1 MLVTLVGSKTSDGE
15 ACGRLR
21 TLYRALRSNPSV
33 AIGLVLGVLYLVV
46 FLAGPSMAPYPYDKM
61 RVGPQ
66 LGSPSRDHPFGT
78 DEFGRDVY
86 SRVLQGAP
94 ISLRVG
100 ALVVLIAGGAGSI
113 IGLATGL
120 IGGWFDEIVMRA
132 TDVFLA
138 FPGLVMALIIAS
150 ALGASIESAIIGI
163 ALVRWTGYARLM
175 RSSVLTERGKDY
187 VLAGK
192 ALGVRPLR
200 LAWKHVLPN
209 SYAPILVQATLD
221 FGLAILLAAGLSF
234 IGAGAQPPLPEW
246 GALVAGGRQYVQAA
260 WWIPVFPGL
269 AIFGAVIAFN
279 LLGDALRDALDPRL
293 RDEMQRRG

>member
-1 MLVTLVGSKTSDGE
+1 V
-15 ACGRLR
+15 
-21 TLYRALRSNPSV
+21 
-33 AIGLVLGVLYLVV
+33 GLVLGVLYVFM
-46 FLAGPSMAPYPYDKM
+46 FLAGPSIAPYPSDKM
-61 RVGPQ
+61 RVGPP
-66 LGSPSRDHPFGT
+66 LEGPSRPHPFGT

-94 ISLRVG
+94 ISLRIGV
-100 ALVVLIAGGAGSI
+100 LVVLIAGGVGSL
-113 IGLATGL
+113 IGLASGFM
-120 IGGWFDEIVMRA
+120 GGWLDEIMMRA
-132 TDVFLA
+132 TDIFLA

-175 RSSVLTERGKDY
+175 RSCVLTEKGKDY
-187 VLAGK
+187 VVAGQ
-192 ALGVRPLR
+192 ALGAQPLR

-209 SYAPILVQATLD
+209 SYAPTLVQATLD

-234 IGAGAQPPLPEW
+234 IGAGAQPPIPEW

-269 AIFGAVIAFN
+269 AIFGAVLAFN

-293 RDEMQRRG
+293 RDEMERRS